1 MKYFTI
7 RKDILATLAYF
18 NMFDYPLKK
27 KEIFSFLGHCNDY
40 LEFDNA
46 LNSLLKDYAIFKL
59 ADLYSLKNDF
69 QQVVRRHNGN
79 ERAAKLLKRADTA
92 AAIIAA
98 FPFVKGVAISGSLS
112 KYFADENSDI
122 DFFIIT
128 TPNRLWIART
138 LLHIFKK
145 FTFIV
150 NRQHSFCMN
159 YFIDEEEP
167 VIIEKNIYTAIETAT
182 IIPLYGIDTF
192 DHFFRENKWVCNF
205 LPNKFIGT
213 PVTCR
218 TEPGWIKSR
227 IENAFTNRFGNY
239 LDDYLMKLTDRTWTL
254 KTRKNKKNSKG
265 FLMSMHVGKHF
276 SKASPDIFQ
285 RAILQRYETSLS
297 EIFRQFDLSLAK

>member
-18 NMFDYPLKK
+18 EMFDYPLKK

-59 ADLYSLKNDF
+59 GDLYSLKNDF
-69 QQVVRRHNGN
+69 KQVVRRNNGN
-79 ERAAKLLKRADTA
+79 ERAEKMLHKANTA

-128 TPNRLWIART
+128 TANRLWIART
-138 LLHIFKK
+138 FLHIFKK
-145 FTFIV
+145 FTFLIR
-150 NRQHSFCMN
+150 RQHSFCMN

-167 VIIEKNIYTAIETAT
+167 VILEKNIYTAVETAT
-182 IIPLYGIDTF
+182 IMPLYGTNVF
-192 DHFFRENKWVCNF
+192 NHFFEENKWAGNF
-205 LPNKFIGT
+205 LPNRLLRTGT
-213 PVTCR
+213 ACKPGNTWFKSL
-218 TEPGWIKSR
+218 TEK
-227 IENAFTNRFGNY
+227 AFNNRFGNI
-239 LDDYLMKLTDRTWTL
+239 LDDYLMRLTEKSWNL
-254 KTRKNKKNSKG
+254 KTQTNKKDSKG
-265 FLMSMHVGKHF
+265 VLMSMHAGKHF
-276 SKASPDIFQ
+276 SKASPEIFQ
-285 RAILQRYETSLS
+285 KMILQRYENSLS